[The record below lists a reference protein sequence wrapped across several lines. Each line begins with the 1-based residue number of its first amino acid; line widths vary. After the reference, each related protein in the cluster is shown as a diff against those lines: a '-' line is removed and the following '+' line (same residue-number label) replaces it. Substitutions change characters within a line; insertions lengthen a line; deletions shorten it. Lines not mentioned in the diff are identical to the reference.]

1 MSLSIGIIGLPNVG
15 KSTLFQA
22 LTTKKV
28 DVGNYP
34 FTTIN
39 PNIGIVRVTDKRIN
53 ILSKILLPEKTTP
66 SYIEFIDIA
75 GLIKG
80 AHKGEGLGNQFL
92 AQIRNCDA
100 ILHVIRGFDDP
111 QVENVLGHINPYE
124 EIEVIKLEL
133 IMKDYENIE
142 NILRKIAKDPNK
154 KKEVEL
160 LEKLKSFLIKGVVI
174 RKINLTEKEQQL
186 IKEYKFLTQKKVIYL
201 INGELNKLN
210 NVDFEE
216 ELISVNLKKINSNQL
231 DQIISK
237 CYNILGLITFFTIA
251 GGKEL
256 RAWPLKKGQMA
267 PDAGRVVHSDFEKKF
282 IKAEVISWDK
292 IIEAGNWKKAKEK
305 GYIKTVGRDYIVKDG
320 DIIEFKI

>member
-39 PNIGIVRVTDKRIN
+39 PNVGIVRVPDKRIN

-216 ELISVNLKKINSNQL
+216 EIINVNLKKINSNQL

>member
-39 PNIGIVRVTDKRIN
+39 PNIGIVKVPDKRIN
-53 ILSKILLPEKTTP
+53 LLSKVLLPEKITP

-111 QVENVLGHINPYE
+111 QIENILGHINPSE

-142 NILRKIAKDPNK
+142 NILRKIVKDPNK
-154 KKEVEL
+154 KREVEL

-186 IKEYKFLTQKKVIYL
+186 IKEYKFLTQKEIIYL
-201 INGELNKLN
+201 INGELNN
-210 NVDFEE
+210 IDFEE
-216 ELISVNLKKINSNQL
+216 EIIKVNLKKVDSNQL
-231 DQIISK
+231 DQIILK

-256 RAWPLKKGQMA
+256 RAWPLKKGQTA
-267 PDAGRVVHSDFEKKF
+267 PDAGMIVHSDFKEKF
-282 IKAEVISWDK
+282 IKAEVASYNRVL
-292 IIEAGNWKKAKEK
+292 ECEGWKKTKEK
-305 GYIKTVGRDYIVKDG
+305 GYIKTVGKDYIIKDG